1 MPDSDTYDIWVVNDP
16 DGPVLYFPV
25 PTGSP
30 APPSEHV
37 NQHRQ
42 RAGRGSTP
50 DGLIEGVWERT
61 RQRLGA
67 KGTRLVA
74 EIADPEVERRR
85 AAQRAATMARGAE
98 AAAWAPEDL
107 LAEPE
112 PAARP
117 PRRTPARK
125 ATSSRTSK
133 AGARPRRTTPK
144 PPPAPKKP
152 VPEEPEERMCP
163 SCFMVRR
170 LERFDGDLCEFCA

>member
-1 MPDSDTYDIWVVNDP
+1 MPDNDTYDIWVLNDP

-25 PTGSP
+25 RSSSP

-42 RAGRGSTP
+42 RAGRGSVP

-67 KGTRLVA
+67 KGVRLVA

-85 AAQRAATMARGAE
+85 AAQRAATMARAAE
-98 AAAWAPEDL
+98 AAAWAPDELFTEPD
-107 LAEPE
+107 PE
-112 PAARP
+112 PAS
-117 PRRTPARK
+117 PRRPATRK
-125 ATSSRTSK
+125 KKASSR

-144 PPPAPKKP
+144 APPTPRKPA
-152 VPEEPEERMCP
+152 PEEPEERMCP
-163 SCFMVRR
+163 SCFMMRR
-170 LERFDGDLCEFCA
+170 LDRFDGDLCEFCA